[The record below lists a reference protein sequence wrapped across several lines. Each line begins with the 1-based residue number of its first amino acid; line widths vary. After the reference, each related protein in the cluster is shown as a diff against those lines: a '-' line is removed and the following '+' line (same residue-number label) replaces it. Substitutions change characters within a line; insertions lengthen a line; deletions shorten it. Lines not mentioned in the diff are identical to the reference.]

1 LEVES
6 FEKDTIDRLSNK
18 EWNSGLISQQLG
30 HTLNAYTQAFNKKY
44 DRTGSLFDR
53 PFKRRKVNE
62 ESYFCNLIC
71 YIHQNPQLHGLV
83 NDYWV
88 YPYSSFRVYLT
99 NKKTKI
105 NTEETIKQFGSKQGF
120 LIGHEETMTLKEGFE
135 VE

>member
-1 LEVES
+1 MES
-6 FEKDTIDRLSNK
+6 FEEGTLDRLSNK
-18 EWNSGLISQQLG
+18 ELNSQLISQQLG
-30 HTLNAYTQAFNKKY
+30 HTFNAYTQAFNKKY

-83 NDYWV
+83 NDYRV
-88 YPYSSFRVYLT
+88 YPYSSYRVYLT
-99 NKKTKI
+99 DKQTKI
-105 NTEETIKQFGSKQGF
+105 NTEETIKQFGGKEGF
-120 LIGHEETMTLKEGFE
+120 LVAHEETMILKGFE